1 MPAHVCFFFMITER
15 KMSKNRVATKQDKQ
29 YNLQHQKE
37 INMESTL
44 RQPGNDPIELS
55 DHYKFIE
62 QAIQFIEAN
71 VQRQPELEEIASAIG
86 LRGCHLPRRITR
98 RTVSTPNAFT
108 QFLSQ

>member
-55 DHYKFIE
+55 DHYKLIE

-71 VQRQPELEEIASAIG
+71 VQRQPELDEISSAIG
-86 LRGCHLPRRITR
+86 FIKYQFSSIFTS
-98 RTVSTPNAFT
+98 RTCCDPQTVIKFP
-108 QFLSQ
+108 

>member
-15 KMSKNRVATKQDKQ
+15 KLSKNRVATKQDNQ

-37 INMESTL
+37 INMESSL

-86 LRGCHLPRRITR
+86 LSEYHFQRIFTR
-98 RTVSTPNAFT
+98 WTSIRPKPFM
-108 QFLSQ
+108 QFLTK